1 MFRQMC
7 FPFQLIAVALPMIVK
22 RGTAIPCA
30 IAAAMSIST
39 CIAANVEPTAEQLG
53 FFEAKIRPL
62 LVENCYTCHSAD
74 TNAQGGLRVDDRNG
88 LLAGGNRGAAVVPG
102 KPEES
107 ILLQAVNHTDKRLK
121 MPPGKQLSP
130 EQIADLTLWIND
142 GAAWPHVPLEV
153 NLNERNADY
162 DRLRREHWAWQP
174 LKAAEPPSAQPTA
187 WPRDAVDH
195 FILAKLNAEGLEPV
209 ADADRVTLIRRV
221 TFDLTG
227 LPPTIEEI
235 DAFLADESPDAYERV
250 VDRLLASPAYGE
262 RWGRHWLDVA
272 RYGESTGSSRNIPLP
287 HAWRYRDYV
296 IDSFNADKPYDQFIR
311 EQIAGD
317 LLPAESEEQ
326 RREHLIATGFLAL
339 GVKDV
344 NQRFKVRFIMDNV
357 DEQIDTVSRSVL
369 ALTASCARCHDHKF
383 DPIPA
388 RDYYALAG
396 IFRSSE
402 LCAGVRSKM
411 GGGGLDY
418 YNPQALVRL
427 GGEAKAAP
435 PEKLAKAKQK
445 LDKAQKE
452 WNAIRGT
459 PEGVSKGPDGRPK
472 QRRFRVAFDQAQEE
486 YLELTDPT
494 LQGDAAVGVRDSNE
508 IADTE
513 YRIRGEAEALGPAV
527 PRGYLSLLTV
537 PNAAPIPANQS
548 GRLELA
554 QWLTSPDNS
563 LASRVIV
570 NRVWRHLF
578 GRGIVSSVDNF
589 GTTGDIPS
597 HPELL
602 DHLAARFV
610 EEGWS
615 IKKFVR
621 TLVLTRTYQLD
632 SAASP
637 ANLAIDPA
645 NRYLWRHAPRRLDA
659 EELRD
664 ALLAASGQLRSDR
677 PEGSPV
683 TQLKVMELQNNSRP
697 ARGIEEAASES
708 HHRSVYL
715 PLVRSLTP
723 TSLQVFDF
731 AEQGMV
737 SGNRDVTTVATQ
749 ALYMLNDPF
758 IRRHSLNLSKRLLN
772 AESTDE
778 AAQVNEAYRL
788 LLGREATAAE
798 TARAIEFLAAYE
810 TALNA
815 SEAVDKQLVAA
826 EAQPEAAAGAVATNG
841 ASGTT
846 TPSGAKDNNEPPPD
860 PDQIVYSDAPV
871 KEESLGP
878 IDARTAAW
886 MSFCQALF
894 GSVECRYV
902 K

>member
-1 MFRQMC
+1 MPRQ
-7 FPFQLIAVALPMIVK
+7 PRHALPAH
-22 RGTAIPCA
+22 GTAATRRILTRA
-30 IAAAMSIST
+30 IALAAALVACVCGASPSH
-39 CIAANVEPTAEQLG
+39 ADPTAEQLA
-53 FFEAKIRPL
+53 FFEEKIRPL

-88 LLAGGNRGAAVVPG
+88 LISGGNRGAAVVPG

-107 ILLQAVNHTDKRLK
+107 ILLQAVSYSDKRLR
-121 MPPGKQLSP
+121 MPPGEQLTP
-130 EQIADLTLWIND
+130 EQIADLTHWIRD
-142 GAAWPHVPLEV
+142 GAAWPHVQLEV
-153 NLNERNADY
+153 DLNEKNADY

-174 LKAAEPPSAQPTA
+174 LEKAAPPQAEPAD
-187 WPRDAVDH
+187 WAVDAIDQ
-195 FILAKLNAEGLEPV
+195 FILAKLNDAKLQPV
-209 ADADRVTLIRRV
+209 EEADRITLIRRV

-227 LPPTIEEI
+227 LPPTLEEV
-235 DAFLADESPDAYERV
+235 DAFLTDESPDAYERV

-296 IDSFNADKPYDQFIR
+296 IDAFNVDKPYDRFIQ

-326 RREHLIATGFLAL
+326 RREQLIATGFLAL

-357 DEQIDTVSRSVL
+357 DEQIDTVTRSVL
-369 ALTASCARCHDHKF
+369 GLTASCARCHDHKF

-402 LCAGVRSKM
+402 LCAGVRNKM

-418 YNPQALVRL
+418 YDPQALIRL
-427 GGEAKAAP
+427 GGEVNAAP
-435 PEKLAKAKQK
+435 VAKVAKAKQR
-445 LDKAQKE
+445 LDKAKKE
-452 WNAIRGT
+452 FEAIRGT
-459 PEGVSKGPDGRPK
+459 PEGLAKGPDGRPT
-472 QRRFRVAFDQAQEE
+472 QRRFRVAFDRAQLEF
-486 YLELTDPT
+486 LELTDPT
-494 LQGDAAVGVRDSNE
+494 LRGDAAVGVRDAKE
-508 IADTE
+508 VADTE
-513 YRIRGEAEALGPAV
+513 YRIRGEAEALGPV
-527 PRGYLSLLTV
+527 IPRGYLSLV
-537 PNAAPIPANQS
+537 NIPDAAPVPADQS
-548 GRLELA
+548 GRLQLA
-554 QWLTSPDNS
+554 RWLTDRNNP

-589 GTTGDIPS
+589 GTTGDVPS

-602 DHLAARFV
+602 DHLAGRFV
-610 EEGWS
+610 DDGYS
-615 IKKFVR
+615 LKRLIR
-621 TLVLTRTYQLD
+621 TIVLTKTYRLGSQTD
-632 SAASP
+632 A

-645 NRYLWRHAPRRLDA
+645 NRWHWRHAPRRLDA

-664 ALLAASGQLRSDR
+664 ATLVAAGKLNRNR
-677 PEGSPV
+677 PAGSPV
-683 TQLKVMELQNNSRP
+683 TQLRIMELQNNSKP
-697 ARGIEEAASES
+697 ARGVENAANESE
-708 HHRSVYL
+708 HRSVYL
-715 PLVRSLTP
+715 PLVRNLTP

-758 IRRHSLNLSKRLLN
+758 VRRHSLELTRRLANEKNLDDDGRIRL
-772 AESTDE
+772 
-778 AAQVNEAYRL
+778 AYRL
-788 LLGREATAAE
+788 VIGREPTTAE
-798 TARAIEFLAAYE
+798 TSRASDFLGAY
-810 TALNA
+810 
-815 SEAVDKQLVAA
+815 
-826 EAQPEAAAGAVATNG
+826 EAAATRLDVERQSVATVV
-841 ASGTT
+841 ASPTKENAKANQVAASAAT
-846 TPSGAKDNNEPPPD
+846 SGSADSDELLPD
-860 PDQIVYSDAPV
+860 PDQMVYADAPV

-878 IDARTAAW
+878 LDPSTTAW
-886 MSFCQALF
+886 LSFCQALF
-894 GSVECRYV
+894 GSVEARYL